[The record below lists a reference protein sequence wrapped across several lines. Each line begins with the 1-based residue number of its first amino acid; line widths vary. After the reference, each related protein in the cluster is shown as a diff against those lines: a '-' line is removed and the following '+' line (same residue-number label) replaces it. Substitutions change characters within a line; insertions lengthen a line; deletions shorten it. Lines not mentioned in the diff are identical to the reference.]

1 MATNNPAFVASTAR
15 LIKVL
20 GVGITV
26 QRGADAPVNVTAIIE
41 DGVAQVGQH
50 GHVISR
56 MTKVIFL
63 RSQWLPARGD
73 LVTIDGVTRKLEAID
88 TDDGMAVEAV
98 LHG

>member
-20 GVGITV
+20 GVGINV